1 MVWSKIDF
9 AEELADRDRADC
21 FRASVDTSA
30 LGREARELAADWG
43 RRRPLS
49 AELALLRDSW
59 LRREAALSGRRVALL
74 EEAKDAAT
82 SAVRRLWDD
91 SAD

>member
-1 MVWSKIDF
+1 MMLCERERDLLGCIFFHDRMVWSKIDF
-9 AEELADRDRADC
+9 AEELADKDRADC

-49 AELALLRDSW
+49 DEPALLRDPW
-59 LRREAALSGRRVALL
+59 LR
-74 EEAKDAAT
+74 
-82 SAVRRLWDD
+82 
-91 SAD
+91 